1 MPYKIYS
8 NLDFGYENIEVKSRY
23 MYTSVYVSRNLCQSY
38 DFSIYN
44 CNDSVVGRR
53 IERFSMQKKILLFS
67 KRTGIP
73 VAL

>member
-8 NLDFGYENIEVKSRY
+8 NLDFGYENIEVNCRY
-23 MYTSVYVSRNLCQSY
+23 MYTSVYVSRNWSQSY